1 MKKMKENKERTTLIL
16 GEDFKKNQLLFK
28 FQDIQKKKIK
38 WCFSMLMNRIERFRK
53 KIALGTDL
61 IDKI

>member
-53 KIALGTDL
+53 KIAFGIVL